1 MSELKIGDKAPEF
14 RLPTDGGEEIS
25 STALKGHKVILYF
38 YPKDNTPG
46 CTTQACGFRDNLD
59 ALDKLNAKVV
69 GISKDSIKK
78 HDNFKA
84 KHGLNFPLASDEN
97 SDVCERYGV
106 WKEKSMYGKKFMGIE
121 RTTFL
126 IDEDG
131 NISQIWRKV
140 KVKNHMDEIRDA
152 LKAHNSISANK

>member
-14 RLPTDGGEEIS
+14 RLPSDGGADIS
-25 STALKGHKVILYF
+25 TTALKGHKVILYF

-46 CTTQACGFRDNLD
+46 CTTQACGFRDNQD
-59 ALDKLNAKVV
+59 ALNNLNAKVV
-69 GISKDSIKK
+69 GISKDSVKK

-84 KHGLNFPLASDEN
+84 KHGLNFPLASDEQG
-97 SDVCERYGV
+97 DVCERYGV
-106 WKEKSMYGKKFMGIE
+106 WKEKSMYGKTFMGIE

-131 NISQIWRKV
+131 VITQIWRKV
-140 KVKNHMDEIRDA
+140 KVNDHMDEIRAA
-152 LKAHNSISANK
+152 LKAHNSVGGS